1 MVASLQWRRT
11 RNLLPL
17 PIAIALA
24 VVRQVPWTSPCR
36 GLIGCIELVTG
47 HASALARS
55 RPFALEICV
64 DRAQKSAAF
73 PGTSGRCYGAVG

>member
-1 MVASLQWRRT
+1 MVASSKWGRT

-24 VVRQVPWTSPCR
+24 VVRQVPWTSPCC
-36 GLIGCIELVTG
+36 GLIGCIKLVTG
-47 HASALARS
+47 HASALAVRS

-64 DRAQKSAAF
+64 DRAQDFREGIADF
-73 PGTSGRCYGAVG
+73 C